1 MFSGYFDYASS
12 TPLDPKV
19 KKEMDPYFTD
29 LFFNPSA
36 HYKPS
41 REVLASVKD
50 ARLSVASILGCKP
63 TEIIFTAGGTEANNL
78 AIYGVMSKFVDGN
91 MIISSIEHDSVLMPA
106 NEYQSQVCPVNEK
119 GLVEPEILKSL
130 VNDKTVLIS
139 VMLANNEIGTLQ
151 PIKEI
156 AEIVKQINV
165 ARKKNGSKYPL
176 YLHSD
181 CAQATNY
188 LDINVNRLG
197 VDLMSIN
204 GGKIYGPKQSGLL
217 FVRHGI
223 SLKPLILGGGQERG
237 LRSGTENVP
246 SIIGFAKALE
256 IANRKRKSES
266 VRIKD
271 LQNKLIHK
279 IQTEVGS
286 CRLNGSKKHRLPNN
300 IHLTFFGTDNER
312 VVMKLDELGFQ
323 VAVGSACSASNDEPS
338 HVLSAI
344 GMVEEEIHSS
354 IRITLGRYSNEASNE
369 LLVSALKS
377 AVRA

>member
-19 KKEMDPYFTD
+19 KKEMDPYFRD

-41 REVLASVKD
+41 REVSASIKD
-50 ARLSVASILGCKP
+50 AKLSVASILGCKP

-106 NEYQSQVCPVNEK
+106 NEYQAQVCPVNEK

-130 VNDKTVLIS
+130 INDKTVLIS

-286 CRLNGSKKHRLPNN
+286 YRLNGSKKHRLPNN